1 MRNAWSVTLLRW
13 RNLVSI
19 PMTVLLPLSL
29 SAQEA
34 AGAIL
39 HSSGS
44 GVFVNESA
52 APVSIAVFPNDVV
65 TTEKDVAARLQ
76 ITGSETEISSETI
89 VQFTPDELALAHGS
103 LMVYTSRA
111 LRVRVGCI
119 TVMPVHDDRWT
130 RYQVLDVNGKVS
142 VFALKDDVFIE
153 VHPKRPQQL
162 NERDRERYRSVVSDG
177 QQSSR
182 GEKCDGV
189 DTTSGVAARG
199 PLLNSPYAIGTAAV
213 GVGVLACLGLLC
225 HNDDPV
231 SPAKP

>member
-1 MRNAWSVTLLRW
+1 VRNAWSVTLLRW

-52 APVSIAVFPNDVV
+52 APPSIAVFPNDLVK
-65 TTEKDVAARLQ
+65 TEKDVVARLEF
-76 ITGSETEISSETI
+76 TGSAAEINSETI
-89 VQFTPDELALAHGS
+89 LQFTPTELALDHGS
-103 LMVYTSRA
+103 VSIATGRG
-111 LRVRVGCI
+111 LRVRIGCI
-119 TVMPVHDDRWT
+119 TVMPVHDDIWT
-130 RYQVLDVNGKVS
+130 RYQVLDVSGKVT
-142 VFALKDDVFIE
+142 VAALKEDVFME
-153 VHPKRPQQL
+153 VHAKSLQET
-162 NERDRERYRSVVSDG
+162 NARERERNRSLVRQG
-177 QQSSR
+177 EQSSR
-182 GEKCDGV
+182 EEQCGAV
-189 DTTSGVAARG
+189 DSKSGVAARG